1 VSTGEPVSAAQD
13 STLSSPISPLAS
25 PPSPLIICD
34 NLVKIYQVAD
44 LESVALQG
52 LDLVV
57 APGELMGI
65 VGPSGSGKSTLMN
78 ILGGIDRPSAGRVWV
93 DGQDLLKMSD
103 AALNRYRRS
112 KVGFVWQQGSRNL
125 VPYLSALE
133 NVELPMTLAGQAG
146 RSRRKR
152 AEELL
157 ETVGLAERQHHHLGQ
172 MSGGEQQRVAI
183 AVALANNPI
192 LLLADEP
199 TGEVD
204 SATALTIY
212 QTFQRLNREY
222 GLTTLI
228 VSHDPGIARH
238 VNRVVAIRDGK
249 TATETVR
256 QSVLNHTSERDL
268 ENAGG
273 GEEPE
278 EEEVFEELVVLDSAG
293 RLQVPKEYLEQFDIK
308 GRARLELAEEGI
320 LIRPAPQAANAQAIG
335 TSVTDL
341 VPTPEARGWPSI
353 KALPPALQ
361 AALDRAAGFE
371 GNLRRRISQA
381 VARLPFARRSRT
393 APTKES
399 EPGFLDSRKRDD
411 GDGRDV

>member
-1 VSTGEPVSAAQD
+1 MGEPALSA
-13 STLSSPISPLAS
+13 TVS
-25 PPSPLIICD
+25 PPPSAISPLIICD

-52 LDLVV
+52 LDLTV
-57 APGELMGI
+57 APGELLGI

-112 KVGFVWQQGSRNL
+112 KVGFVWQQSSRNL

-146 RSRRKR
+146 RQGRRH

-157 ETVGLAERQHHHLGQ
+157 EAVGLAERQHHHLAQ

-183 AVALANNPI
+183 AVALANDPI

-204 SATALTIY
+204 SVTALTIY
-212 QTFQRLNREY
+212 ETFQRLNQEY

-228 VSHDPGIARH
+228 VSHDPSIARH
-238 VNRVVAIRDGK
+238 VDRVVAIRDGK
-249 TATETVR
+249 MATETVR
-256 QSVLNHTSERDL
+256 QSVVNHAPEGQLAAEDVDQ
-268 ENAGG
+268 EQ
-273 GEEPE
+273 E

-293 RLQVPKEYLEQFDIK
+293 RLQVPKEYLEHFEIK
-308 GRARLELAEEGI
+308 GRAQLELTEEGI
-320 LIRPAPQAANAQAIG
+320 LIRPAPQSVHAQAVE
-335 TSVTDL
+335 TSIADL
-341 VPTPEARGWPSI
+341 VPIPGARGGRGLAALSS
-353 KALPPALQ
+353 ALPALTNQ
-361 AALDRAAGFE
+361 TRRCTAG
-371 GNLRRRISQA
+371 LRRQISR
-381 VARLPFARRSRT
+381 VLARFPGTSRPRT
-393 APTKES
+393 
-399 EPGFLDSRKRDD
+399 RKAGRGLLSDGQRDD
-411 GDGRDV
+411 GDGRKT